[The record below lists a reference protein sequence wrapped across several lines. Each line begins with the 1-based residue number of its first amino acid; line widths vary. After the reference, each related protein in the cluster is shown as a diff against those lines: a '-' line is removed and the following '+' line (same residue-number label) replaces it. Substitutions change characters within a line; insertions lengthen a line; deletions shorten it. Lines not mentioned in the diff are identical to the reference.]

1 MRTQKRIQFIILI
14 SVITIVCFV
23 IGCVEDNSVEPNS
36 SLKNALIQ
44 TTDDLVDCKCVLSAP
59 DHISLAEKEMLIF
72 TREEEKLARDV
83 YISFSALYN
92 IPVFEKI
99 YKSEQIHMD
108 KVLCLLI
115 HYNIED
121 PASDLIGVFKDPFLQ
136 ELYNSLIADGSASLT
151 EALIV
156 GATIEDLDM
165 VDLRECIH
173 QTENEAII
181 TIFGSLMCG
190 SGNHLRSFIK
200 LLENLDVEYTPQY
213 LTQVEY
219 EQILEEDH
227 QDCKSEF

>member
-1 MRTQKRIQFIILI
+1 MKTQKKVAFLAMTLI
-14 SVITIVCFV
+14 SLFLLITCMEENFELTKPDLKSSAISDS
-23 IGCVEDNSVEPNS
+23 DNMLDCNCILNHS
-36 SLKNALIQ
+36 SSI
-44 TTDDLVDCKCVLSAP
+44 TP
-59 DHISLAEKEMLIF
+59 AEEEMLKF

-83 YISFSALYN
+83 YISFSALYS
-92 IPVFEKI
+92 IPVFKKI
-99 YKSEQIHMD
+99 FKSEQIHMD

-121 PASDLIGVFKDPFLQ
+121 PASDLIGVFKDSFLQ
-136 ELYNSLIADGSASLT
+136 ELYNSLITKGSASLT

-181 TIFGSLMCG
+181 TIFGNLMCG

-200 LLENLDVEYTPQY
+200 LLENLDVEYTPQF
-213 LTQVEY
+213 LTQDEY
-219 EQILEEDH
+219 EQILEEDL
-227 QDCKSEF
+227 QDCKSEL

>member
-1 MRTQKRIQFIILI
+1 M
-14 SVITIVCFV
+14 
-23 IGCVEDNSVEPNS
+23 IGCVEDNSDEPDNF
-36 SLKNALIQ
+36 LKNALIQ
-44 TTDDLVDCKCVLSAP
+44 TTDDLVDCNCVLNASEQ
-59 DHISLAEKEMLIF
+59 ISYAEKEMLIF

-83 YISFSALYN
+83 YFSFSALYN
-92 IPVFEKI
+92 NQVFEKI
-99 YKSEQIHMD
+99 SKSEQIHMD

-121 PASDLIGVFKDPFLQ
+121 PASDLIGVFNDPFLQ
-136 ELYNSLIADGSASLT
+136 ELYNSLISSGSVSLT

-156 GATIEDLDM
+156 GATIEDLDI

-200 LLENLDVEYTPQY
+200 LLNNLEVDYTPQF
-213 LTQVEY
+213 LLQDEY
-219 EQILEEDH
+219 EQILEEDL